1 MREVKLFINGEYIE
15 SSSHTL
21 FEVKNPAT
29 QEIIAKVHEASF
41 EDVDCAC
48 EAARQV
54 SKKGLGEQRLY
65 LNVVPSFHVV
75 SIKGKF
81 QGVINA
87 ATPTVHSAYNLN
99 THHPLGIPRRPH
111 VP

>member
-15 SSSHTL
+15 SSSQTL

-48 EAARQV
+48 EAARQAFE
-54 SKKGLGEQRLY
+54 KGPWR
-65 LNVVPSFHVV
+65 
-75 SIKGKF
+75 
-81 QGVINA
+81 
-87 ATPTVHSAYNLN
+87 TM
-99 THHPLGIPRRPH
+99 PLSERCAEFPRC
-111 VP
+111 